1 MRGGILLVLIVA
13 AGLLSACGSNG
24 DESDNRSTT
33 TEPKA
38 TVTTP
43 TTATQRTSTT
53 KKEPKPKPRPK
64 PSPRPETG
72 AGKFTGQDKINYRNA
87 KVACGTFSPQQVAA
101 EFNAASS
108 SPYDAAVAYSES
120 YGPNLRLA
128 VFEGCLAGFK

>member
-1 MRGGILLVLIVA
+1 MLIVAA

-24 DESDNRSTT
+24 DESNSRSTT

-53 KKEPKPKPRPK
+53 KKEPKPTPTPT
-64 PSPRPETG
+64 PETG

-87 KVACGTFSPQQVAA
+87 KVACGTFSARQVAA
-101 EFNAASS
+101 EFHAASS

-128 VFEGCLAGFK
+128 VFEGCLAGFKR

>member
-1 MRGGILLVLIVA
+1 MLIVA
-13 AGLLSACGSNG
+13 AAALLSACGSNG
-24 DESDNRSTT
+24 GGSNSRSTT

-53 KKEPKPKPRPK
+53 KKEPKPKSRPK
-64 PSPRPETG
+64 PRPSPNTG
-72 AGKFTGQDKINYRNA
+72 AGNFTGQDKINYQNA